1 MADVAIARCERY
13 ENAEAALL
21 EALAPF
27 GSLDWVR
34 PGMKVALK
42 VNLVSGGKPD
52 SAVVPHP
59 KFVSALCRLLVA
71 RGAEVV
77 VGDSPGGLYTAP
89 FVGHVYSASGMTAVE
104 EVGARLNHDFSQRAV
119 SFPEGKILR
128 SFQYTAWLDG
138 ADAIIDVCK
147 LKTHGML
154 YVYLLSC
161 AVKNLFGVI
170 PGTLKPEYHFR
181 YPNPDDFAAMLVDLA
196 DFVRPRLS
204 ICDAVV
210 AMEGN
215 GPTAGTPR
223 NVGAV
228 LAAQSPH
235 ALDLAAAH
243 IIGLRAQDVPTL
255 AAAHRRG
262 YIPEDAQALSIAGE
276 LFAVPRFQSGGGA
289 QFAGIHPS
297 HPRPPRSAGGQGHA
311 PLDARPPGPGRARM
325 RGLRP
330 VRARLSRPRH
340 PYAREA
346 SAHRPAQV
354 HLLLLLSGILSP
366 GGDEGAANVRRP
378 RAGWKKHG
386 KAMKITRR

>member
-1 MADVAIARCERY
+1 MM
-13 ENAEAALL
+13 
-21 EALAPF
+21 
-27 GSLDWVR
+27 
-34 PGMKVALK
+34 GM
-42 VNLVSGGKPD
+42 
-52 SAVVPHP
+52 
-59 KFVSALCRLLVA
+59 
-71 RGAEVV
+71 
-77 VGDSPGGLYTAP
+77 
-89 FVGHVYSASGMTAVE
+89 
-104 EVGARLNHDFSQRAV
+104 
-119 SFPEGKILR
+119 
-128 SFQYTAWLDG
+128 
-138 ADAIIDVCK
+138 
-147 LKTHGML
+147 
-154 YVYLLSC
+154 SC

-276 LFAVPRFQSGGGA
+276 LFAVPDFKLVAERSSLEFTRPIPGPLGA
-289 QFAGIHPS
+289 LAG
-297 HPRPPRSAGGQGHA
+297 RAMRR
-311 PLDARPPGPGRARM
+311 LMRARPALEARQCV
-325 RGLRP
+325 GCGQC
-330 VRARLSRPRH
+330 VARLSRPRH
-340 PYAREA
+340 RDAQKS

-354 HLLLLLSGILSP
+354 HLLLLLSGVLPP
-366 GGDEGAANVRRP
+366 GGDEGAANARRP

-386 KAMKITRR
+386 KAVKITRRSKQAGRLNIVMYNENVPPRGGAFRRQMRNLPGKRRRLPP

>member
-1 MADVAIARCERY
+1 MGERYMADVAIARCEGY
-13 ENAEAALL
+13 ENAEAALT

-27 GSLDWVR
+27 GGLDWAR

-147 LKTHGML
+147 LKTHGMMGM
-154 YVYLLSC
+154 SC

-276 LFAVPRFQSGGGA
+276 LFAVPDFNLVAERSSLEFTRPIPGPLGA
-289 QFAGIHPS
+289 LAG
-297 HPRPPRSAGGQGHA
+297 RAMRR
-311 PLDARPPGPGRARM
+311 LMRARPVLEARQCVGCGQCARVCPAHAIRM
-325 RGLRP
+325 R
-330 VRARLSRPRH
+330 AKFPRIDRRKCICCFCCQEFC
-340 PYAREA
+340 P
-346 SAHRPAQV
+346 Q
-354 HLLLLLSGILSP
+354 
-366 GGDEGAANVRRP
+366 GAMKVRRTFVA
-378 RAGWKKHG
+378 RALGG
-386 KAMKITRR
+386 KNMAKP

>member
-1 MADVAIARCERY
+1 
-13 ENAEAALL
+13 
-21 EALAPF
+21 
-27 GSLDWVR
+27 
-34 PGMKVALK
+34 
-42 VNLVSGGKPD
+42 
-52 SAVVPHP
+52 
-59 KFVSALCRLLVA
+59 
-71 RGAEVV
+71 
-77 VGDSPGGLYTAP
+77 
-89 FVGHVYSASGMTAVE
+89 MTAVE
-104 EVGARLNHDFSQRAV
+104 EVGARLNRDFSQRAV

-147 LKTHGML
+147 LKTHGMMGM
-154 YVYLLSC
+154 SC

-243 IIGLRAQDVPTL
+243 IIGLRAQDVPTSPPPTGAVISPRTRKPFPSPGSCL
-255 AAAHRRG
+255 PSP
-262 YIPEDAQALSIAGE
+262 ISIWW
-276 LFAVPRFQSGGGA
+276 
-289 QFAGIHPS
+289 
-297 HPRPPRSAGGQGHA
+297 RSAVRWNSPA
-311 PLDARPPGPGRARM
+311 P
-325 RGLRP
+325 
-330 VRARLSRPRH
+330 S
-340 PYAREA
+340 
-346 SAHRPAQV
+346 PAP
-354 HLLLLLSGILSP
+354 S
-366 GGDEGAANVRRP
+366 ERW
-378 RAGWKKHG
+378 RAGPC
-386 KAMKITRR
+386 AA

>member
-1 MADVAIARCERY
+1 MTDVSIVRCADY
-13 ENAEAALL
+13 EHAEAALT

-147 LKTHGML
+147 LKTHGMMGM
-154 YVYLLSC
+154 SC

-228 LAAQSPH
+228 LVAQSPH
-235 ALDLAAAH
+235 ALDLACAH
-243 IIGLRAQDVPTL
+243 IIGLQPEDVPTL
-255 AAAHRRG
+255 AAARKRG
-262 YIPEDAQALSIAGE
+262 YIPARAEDLSVDGALFTVPDFKLVTERNSLERFRPIPGPLGALAGKTMRRLMRARPALAKGECVGCGRCARVCPARAIAMRKA
-276 LFAVPRFQSGGGA
+276 LPRIDRRKCICCFCCQEFCPQGAMKARRTFVARALGGGKMA
-289 QFAGIHPS
+289 K
-297 HPRPPRSAGGQGHA
+297 R
-311 PLDARPPGPGRARM
+311 
-325 RGLRP
+325 
-330 VRARLSRPRH
+330 
-340 PYAREA
+340 
-346 SAHRPAQV
+346 
-354 HLLLLLSGILSP
+354 
-366 GGDEGAANVRRP
+366 
-378 RAGWKKHG
+378 
-386 KAMKITRR
+386 

>member
-1 MADVAIARCERY
+1 
-13 ENAEAALL
+13 
-21 EALAPF
+21 
-27 GSLDWVR
+27 
-34 PGMKVALK
+34 MKVALK
-42 VNLVSGGKPD
+42 ALNLVSGGKPD

-104 EVGARLNHDFSQRAV
+104 EVGARLNRDFSQREV

-147 LKTHGML
+147 LKTHGMMGM
-154 YVYLLSC
+154 SC

-223 NVGAV
+223 KVGAV

-243 IIGLRAQDVPTL
+243 IIGLRAQGCAHAL

-276 LFAVPRFQSGGGA
+276 LFAVPDFKLVAERSSSEFTA
-289 QFAGIHPS
+289 PS
-297 HPRPPRSAGGQGHA
+297 PAPSA
-311 PLDARPPGPGRARM
+311 RW
-325 RGLRP
+325 
-330 VRARLSRPRH
+330 
-340 PYAREA
+340 
-346 SAHRPAQV
+346 
-354 HLLLLLSGILSP
+354 
-366 GGDEGAANVRRP
+366 
-378 RAGWKKHG
+378 RAGPC
-386 KAMKITRR
+386 AA

>member
-1 MADVAIARCERY
+1 MTDVSIVRCADYERV
-13 ENAEAALL
+13 EAALL

-27 GSLDWVR
+27 GGLDWAR
-34 PGMKVALK
+34 PGMRVALK

-71 RGAEVV
+71 RGAEVI

-89 FVGHVYSASGMTAVE
+89 FVGHVYAASGMTAVE
-104 EVGARLNHDFSQRAV
+104 KVGARLNRDFSQRAV

-138 ADAIIDVCK
+138 ADATIDVCK
-147 LKTHGML
+147 LKTHGMMGM
-154 YVYLLSC
+154 SC

-181 YPNPDDFAAMLVDLA
+181 YPKPDDFADMLVDLA

-204 ICDAVV
+204 ICDAVI

-223 NVGAV
+223 AVGAV
-228 LAAQSPH
+228 LAAQNPH

-243 IIGLRAQDVPTL
+243 IIGLRSRDVPTL
-255 AAAHRRG
+255 AAAQRRG

-276 LFAVPRFQSGGGA
+276 LFAVPGFKLVTERSSLEFTRPIPGPLGPL
-289 QFAGIHPS
+289 AGKVM
-297 HPRPPRSAGGQGHA
+297 RR
-311 PLDARPPGPGRARM
+311 LMRARPALEARQCVGCGQCARICPAHAIIMRKNLPRIDRRKCICCFCCQEFCPKGAMKARRTSVARALGGRA
-325 RGLRP
+325 
-330 VRARLSRPRH
+330 
-340 PYAREA
+340 
-346 SAHRPAQV
+346 
-354 HLLLLLSGILSP
+354 
-366 GGDEGAANVRRP
+366 GA
-378 RAGWKKHG
+378 G
-386 KAMKITRR
+386 K

>member
-1 MADVAIARCERY
+1 
-13 ENAEAALL
+13 
-21 EALAPF
+21 
-27 GSLDWVR
+27 
-34 PGMKVALK
+34 MKVALK

-89 FVGHVYSASGMTAVE
+89 LCRPRLFRLRHDRRG

-119 SFPEGKILR
+119 SFPEGHYTYIY

-147 LKTHGML
+147 LKTHGMMGM
-154 YVYLLSC
+154 SC

-235 ALDLAAAH
+235 APRSRRRPH
-243 IIGLRAQDVPTL
+243 
-255 AAAHRRG
+255 HRS
-262 YIPEDAQALSIAGE
+262 ASAGC
-276 LFAVPRFQSGGGA
+276 A
-289 QFAGIHPS
+289 HPS
-297 HPRPPRSAGGQGHA
+297 PPPTGAVISPRTRKPFPSPGSCLPSPISIWWRSAVRWNSPA
-311 PLDARPPGPGRARM
+311 P
-325 RGLRP
+325 
-330 VRARLSRPRH
+330 S
-340 PYAREA
+340 
-346 SAHRPAQV
+346 PAP
-354 HLLLLLSGILSP
+354 S
-366 GGDEGAANVRRP
+366 ERW
-378 RAGWKKHG
+378 RAGPC
-386 KAMKITRR
+386 AA

>member
-1 MADVAIARCERY
+1 MGERHMADVAIARCERY

-27 GSLDWVR
+27 GSLDWAR

-147 LKTHGML
+147 LKTHGMMGM
-154 YVYLLSC
+154 SC

-181 YPNPDDFAAMLVDLA
+181 YPNPDD
-196 DFVRPRLS
+196 
-204 ICDAVV
+204 
-210 AMEGN
+210 
-215 GPTAGTPR
+215 
-223 NVGAV
+223 
-228 LAAQSPH
+228 
-235 ALDLAAAH
+235 
-243 IIGLRAQDVPTL
+243 
-255 AAAHRRG
+255 
-262 YIPEDAQALSIAGE
+262 
-276 LFAVPRFQSGGGA
+276 
-289 QFAGIHPS
+289 
-297 HPRPPRSAGGQGHA
+297 
-311 PLDARPPGPGRARM
+311 
-325 RGLRP
+325 
-330 VRARLSRPRH
+330 
-340 PYAREA
+340 
-346 SAHRPAQV
+346 
-354 HLLLLLSGILSP
+354 
-366 GGDEGAANVRRP
+366 
-378 RAGWKKHG
+378 
-386 KAMKITRR
+386 